1 MRLLFRL
8 FSFLH
13 PRIKMRFIASVS
25 VLFQSG
31 WVTRMRSD
39 EHVKRCLS
47 PLEDHVNYLVTH
59 KAGIV
64 AAQKRNAQKSSV
76 DNAD

>member
-1 MRLLFRL
+1 MNLFVHLYSSVR
-8 FSFLH
+8 
-13 PRIKMRFIASVS
+13 PRIKRRLIASVS
-25 VLFQSG
+25 ALFQSA

-47 PLEDHVNYLVTH
+47 PMEDHVNYLVTH

-64 AAQKRNAQKSSV
+64 AAQRRNAQKSSV
-76 DNAD
+76 DNSD